1 MKHSGQSLFALRPSS
16 VSPEDFFL
24 LLSFVSRKSK
34 EYLIAHPEHLF
45 SEAVRQKLHALL
57 QRRAH
62 HEPVAYLTGKKEFY
76 GFQFSVNSSTL
87 IPRPET
93 ELLVEAV
100 IESIVNQIDT
110 PLQHTKKKI
119 LTLVDVGTGSGNI
132 LLSLLKTLDR
142 KTLPLP
148 LSCFG
153 LDISNEAINL
163 AKKNARALRPNI
175 RARFLQSDL
184 LQALPSLAISLSA
197 HVYILA
203 NLPYLSEHIYQ
214 NCPPD
219 VKNYEPVSALMS
231 EAQGCLHIERLLQEI
246 ASIHS
251 LHPELP
257 LDIWLEI
264 SPEQKVLLTKKIHTL
279 LPPAQYHFQKDFA
292 QKYRFIHILLRA

>member
-1 MKHSGQSLFALRPSS
+1 MKSSVHGLFTLRPSS

-34 EYLIAHPEHLF
+34 EYLVAHPEHLF
-45 SEAVRQKLHALL
+45 SETINQKFDALL
-57 QRRAH
+57 QRRAC
-62 HEPVAYLTGKKEFY
+62 HEPIAYLIGQKEFY

-100 IESIVNQIDT
+100 IESIVSQTNN
-110 PLQHTKKKI
+110 PPQHTKKKV

-132 LLSLLKTLDR
+132 LLSLLKTLE
-142 KTLPLP
+142 KKMLPIP
-148 LSCFG
+148 MSCFG

-163 AKKNARALRPNI
+163 AKKNARVIHPNI

-184 LQALPSLAISLSA
+184 LQALPSQAISLSA

-214 NCPPD
+214 NCTPD
-219 VKNYEPVSALMS
+219 VKEYEPASALVS
-231 EAQGCLHIERLLQEI
+231 EMQGCLHIERLLREI
-246 ASIHS
+246 AVIHS
-251 LHPELP
+251 THPELP
-257 LDIWLEI
+257 VDIWLEI
-264 SPEQKVLLTKKIHTL
+264 SPEQKVLFTKKIQTL
-279 LPPAQYHFQKDFA
+279 LPAARHCFQKDLA